1 MSTVMSDLSKIRAA
15 YRFLSPDEIR
25 SSPFEQLIKRYDLA
39 ARLLDP
45 VLYRVYDLYY
55 VKGLSQESIAA
66 MLNCSPRYIW
76 QCCLDLRRQFDYL
89 LADATGGGA

>member
-1 MSTVMSDLSKIRAA
+1 MSSVFSDLNKIRDA
-15 YRFLSPDEIR
+15 YRYLSPDEIR

-55 VKGLSQESIAA
+55 VKCLTQDSIA
-66 MLNCSPRYIW
+66 MVLNCSRKYVW
-76 QCCLDLRRQFDYL
+76 QSIMRLK
-89 LADATGGGA
+89 DAFENLSDQTGGGA